1 MAVIH
6 RFTSPVTD
14 AGNANEVGPSE
25 WNDAHKFDIP
35 VSLGNYLILTN
46 VGAAY
51 DAIALTQKLGIV
63 EMAMDGI
70 DTIVFTVR
78 VDKVG
83 TGTQDWQL
91 WNDTDSTQTGVISDA
106 AAAANNRVLT
116 TTISGLALTGIKRFR
131 VRARSSNAAD
141 DPTFGGASILFRKTT

>member
-1 MAVIH
+1 MAITH
-6 RFTSPVTD
+6 RYTSAVAD

-25 WNDAHKFDIP
+25 WNDNHKFDIP
-35 VSLGNYLILTN
+35 VSLGNYMVITN

-51 DAIALTQKLGIV
+51 DTVALSQKLGIV
-63 EMAMDGI
+63 EMVMDGI

-91 WNDTDSTQTGVISDA
+91 WNETDSTQTVVISDA
-106 AAAANNRVLT
+106 AAAANNRYLT
-116 TTISGLALTGIKRFR
+116 ATASGLALTGLKRFR
-131 VRARSSNAAD
+131 VRARSTNAAD
-141 DPTFGGASILFRKTT
+141 DPVFGGSSILFRKTT